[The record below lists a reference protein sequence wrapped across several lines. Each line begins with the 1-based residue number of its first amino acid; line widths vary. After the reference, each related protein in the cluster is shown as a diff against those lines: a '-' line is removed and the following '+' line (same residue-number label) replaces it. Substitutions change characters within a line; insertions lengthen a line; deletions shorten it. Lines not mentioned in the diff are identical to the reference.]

1 MPPASTTRDKLL
13 MAAMELFTTRGYEAT
28 SVADILARAR
38 VNSGS
43 LYYFFDS
50 KEDLLLA
57 GLDYF
62 KTLLFPIVM
71 QPNFENEPD
80 PIERI
85 FAVLA
90 WYRRNLV
97 LCRLDYECPMGKL
110 ALEVG
115 RHLEAARKKIA
126 MNFAAWREH
135 IRQCLDDARDRLPAD
150 LDRATLATFVLTV
163 MEGALMQARTQRD
176 LSLYDQSVQHL
187 RSYFNQLQAQA
198 RAQSSPARQK
208 SARKVEKGS
217 AR

>member
-1 MPPASTTRDKLL
+1 MAPPASNTREKLL

-28 SVADILARAR
+28 SIADILERSG

-50 KEDLLLA
+50 KQDLLLS

-62 KTLLFPIVM
+62 KTLLYPIVM
-71 QPNFENEPD
+71 QPNFEAESD

-97 LCRLDYECPMGKL
+97 LCNLDYECPMGKL

-115 RHLEAARKKIA
+115 RHLEAAREKIA
-126 MNFAAWREH
+126 INFAAWREH
-135 IRQCLDDARDRLPAD
+135 IRQCLDDAGNRLPRD
-150 LDRATLATFVLTV
+150 LDRATLATFVMTV
-163 MEGALMQARTQRD
+163 MEGALMQARTHRD
-176 LSLYDQSVQHL
+176 LSFYDQSVQHL
-187 RSYFNQLQAQA
+187 RSYFSQLQAQA
-198 RAQSSPARQK
+198 AAQIRRLPR
-208 SARKVEKGS
+208 RK
-217 AR
+217 RTNTT